1 MSCIIS
7 GGYALDCKESVGG
20 IKAVYIAGFSSIVY
34 DIPTGGVIAG
44 VDAGDFYEFELPPQT
59 GNFTTTANT
68 SIENQSTF
76 YQTELVIQ
84 LPKLSTTARNQ
95 FMVLTKGR
103 FAIIVLDRLGNKHVL
118 GYENGCFAT
127 TGTASSGTAMGDLNG
142 QNLTFT
148 SIEVEAPYMFSGS
161 VPLA

>member
-1 MSCIIS
+1 MSCS
-7 GGYALDCKESVGG
+7 LTNGYALDCKESVGG
-20 IKAVYIAGFSSIVY
+20 IKAVYIADFSSITY
-34 DIPTGGVIAG
+34 DPAVSGVIPG
-44 VDAGDFYEFELPPQT
+44 VDVGTFHEFELPPQT
-59 GNFTTTANT
+59 GNFTTTANS

-76 YQTELVIQ
+76 YQSEIVIQ

-103 FAIIVLDRLGNKHVL
+103 FAIIVLDRIGNKFVF
-118 GYENGCFAT
+118 GFENGCFAT

-148 SIEVEAPYMFSGS
+148 SLEVQPPYIMSGS
-161 VPLA
+161 VPV

>member
-1 MSCIIS
+1 MSCSITS
-7 GGYALDCKESVGG
+7 GYTLDCKESVGG
-20 IKAVYIAGFSSIVY
+20 IKAVYIADFTSITY
-34 DIPTGGVIAG
+34 DTPSGGVIAN

-59 GNFTTTANT
+59 GNFTTTANS

-76 YQTELVIQ
+76 YQTELVIA
-84 LPKLSTTARNQ
+84 LPRLSTTARNQ

-103 FAIIVLDRLGNKHVL
+103 FAIVVLDRLGNKFVL

-127 TGTASSGTAMGDLNG
+127 TGTAVSGTAMGDLNG

-148 SIEVEAPYMFSGS
+148 SLETQPPLMLTGS
-161 VPLA
+161 IPT